1 MQETTKRTFSL
12 ILIIVFFLVSL
23 IVFFNYTWPALL
35 KVLDLNDALKIVKE
49 EYAKQSKSLQLA
61 KEIINQYKNSSNIN
75 QMVSL
80 TLPKTD
86 ELFNVLAQLDKI
98 SNESG
103 ILIQSIT
110 VKTPSSSSTSSSPS
124 SSNVSSASQK
134 ASLINPVQSISMELS
149 MVGTY
154 ESFKTWLNAIETN
167 IRLMDI
173 TSINI
178 AGVATSEKTS
188 SNFFNLRVTLN
199 VYYQP

>member
-1 MQETTKRTFSL
+1 M
-12 ILIIVFFLVSL
+12 
-23 IVFFNYTWPALL
+23 FFNYTWPALL

>member
-124 SSNVSSASQK
+124 SSNVSTASQK

-188 SNFFNLRVTLN
+188 SNFFNFRVTLN